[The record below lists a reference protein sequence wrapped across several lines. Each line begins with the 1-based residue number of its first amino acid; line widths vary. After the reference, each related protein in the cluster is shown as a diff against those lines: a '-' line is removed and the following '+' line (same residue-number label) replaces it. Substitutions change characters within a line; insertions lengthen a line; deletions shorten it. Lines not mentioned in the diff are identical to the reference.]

1 MAPGACDWM
10 SDHTLTLCELLV
22 DPDGSPLPALCLL
35 VVRFNGDIVPF
46 PGEGFGLQM
55 GDQCLIWGDSRA
67 EVRLNWILGRR
78 DVLAD
83 AQQRAMAIRTVSGTA

>member
-1 MAPGACDWM
+1 
-10 SDHTLTLCELLV
+10 
-22 DPDGSPLPALCLL
+22 
-35 VVRFNGDIVPF
+35 
-46 PGEGFGLQM
+46 
-55 GDQCLIWGDSRA
+55 LIWGDSHA